1 MTNTFERRAIMLAQR
16 TPSAQLPETP
26 ATTAAVEM
34 ATANCNALIDLT
46 AARRSDFASS
56 VRKGVSLDSDQ
67 DDIPRA
73 SAGRLG
79 AGCVQS

>member
-1 MTNTFERRAIMLAQR
+1 MLAQR

-26 ATTAAVEM
+26 ATAAAVEM
-34 ATANCNALIDLT
+34 TTANCNALIELT

-79 AGCVQS
+79 AGCVPS